1 MVRNIISKVLIIN
14 LILVMT
20 IPATAQSLTGL
31 SGGTVYFLYGALA
44 FTVFALVAAVYL
56 LGLKNRFQREADQRT
71 GHVHQSELRKW
82 WSDLDKKYFTKAASL
97 EKEANVL
104 LDHDYD
110 GIKELDNALP
120 PWWKWGFYFTVIV
133 GIIYL
138 FRFHIVNSGP
148 TPLQEYDK
156 EMAAAETSLENFK
169 KNSKDAFDEKT
180 VTLADTKGIAEG
192 KKIFTGTCFPC
203 HGASGEGNAVGPNLT
218 DKYWLHGGS
227 IGEVFK
233 TITNGV
239 PDKGMQAW
247 GKTFS
252 PVDVRNIAS
261 YVLSLQGSNPPNA
274 KAPQGNL
281 YETKKTTDSIV
292 VKKDSIL
299 TSKKIPLDKTTK

>member
-1 MVRNIISKVLIIN
+1 MVRNIISKVLF
-14 LILVMT
+14 LASILVIAT
-20 IPATAQSLTGL
+20 PANAQSLTGL
-31 SGGTVYFLYGALA
+31 SRGMEYFLYGSLA
-44 FTVFALVAAVYL
+44 FTVFALVLAAYL
-56 LGLKNRFQREADQRT
+56 LGLKNRFQKEADLKSGRVRQT
-71 GHVHQSELRKW
+71 GLGKW

-97 EKEANVL
+97 EKEADVL

-133 GIIYL
+133 AIIYL
-138 FRFHIVNSGP
+138 FRFHVIGSGP

-156 EMAAAETSLENFK
+156 EMTMAAAKLENFK

-180 VTLADTKGIAEG
+180 VTLADVKGIAEG

-252 PVDVRNIAS
+252 PADVRNLAS
-261 YVLSLQGSNPPNA
+261 YVLSLQGTNPPNA
-274 KAPQGNL
+274 KAPQGNI
-281 YETKKTTDSIV
+281 YEALKAAVKDSLV
-292 VKKDSIL
+292 VKKDS
-299 TSKKIPLDKTTK
+299 TQPKTTK

>member
-1 MVRNIISKVLIIN
+1 MVRNIISKVLF
-14 LILVMT
+14 LASILVIAT
-20 IPATAQSLTGL
+20 PANAQSLTGL
-31 SGGTVYFLYGALA
+31 SSGMEYFLYGSLA
-44 FTVFALVAAVYL
+44 FTVFALVLAAYL
-56 LGLKNRFQREADQRT
+56 LGLKNRFQKEADLKSGRVRQT
-71 GHVHQSELRKW
+71 GLGKW

-97 EKEANVL
+97 EKEADVL

-133 GIIYL
+133 AIIYL
-138 FRFHIVNSGP
+138 FRFHVIGSGP

-156 EMAAAETSLENFK
+156 EMTMAAAKLENFK

-180 VTLADTKGIAEG
+180 VTLADVKGIAEG

-252 PVDVRNIAS
+252 PADVRNLAS
-261 YVLSLQGSNPPNA
+261 YVLSLQGTNPPNA
-274 KAPQGNL
+274 KAPQGNI
-281 YETKKTTDSIV
+281 YEALKAAVKDSLV
-292 VKKDSIL
+292 VKKDS
-299 TSKKIPLDKTTK
+299 TQPKTTK